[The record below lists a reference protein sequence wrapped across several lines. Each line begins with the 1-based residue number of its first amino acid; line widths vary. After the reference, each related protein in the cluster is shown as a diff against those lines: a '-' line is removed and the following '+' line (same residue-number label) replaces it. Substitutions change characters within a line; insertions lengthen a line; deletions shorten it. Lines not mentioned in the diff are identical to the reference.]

1 MGDINKLTRQLVN
14 YGMDKGMVAKE
25 DEVYVLNRI
34 LEVLKVSE
42 YTEPQETPEDAELE
56 TILSGLL
63 DFAYENGVME
73 ENSIAYRD
81 LMDTKIMG

>member
-1 MGDINKLTRQLVN
+1 MGDINKLTRQLIN
-14 YGMDKGMVAKE
+14 YGMDKGLVAKE

-42 YTEPQETPEDAELE
+42 YTELQETPEDAELE

-73 ENSIAYRD
+73 ENSIA
-81 LMDTKIMG
+81 

>member
-1 MGDINKLTRQLVN
+1 MGDINKLTRQLIN
-14 YGMDKGMVAKE
+14 YGMDKGLVAKE

-56 TILSGLL
+56 TILSGCL
-63 DFAYENGVME
+63 
-73 ENSIAYRD
+73 
-81 LMDTKIMG
+81 